1 MRRDGVLVDLPAA
14 VAVPAQLAGLVPFER
29 NVAFLAGLDQDRLVP
44 PTSFFQLTRVRNARK
59 ARTRAASHRPRG
71 RAGVPEAGMSSVR
84 EHGGSLAQPSGRN
97 RRTPRTSVTSR
108 YIHRR
113 TCPWMPSTSAR
124 RWRCSPTCSP
134 PPRAARPIRRPRGP
148 GYALTYPPHR
158 ALLDTPRRQEH
169 AVDPD
174 DRIDVLQEAIDY
186 LARAGELLRPL
197 GDPFLGA
204 YVTRQPEDHSR
215 RSTWPNALTA
225 RSYCS
230 SVIPTVS
237 TRSRRTRPPPGGAL
251 SRTSQETPHG
261 AGSRWAAGLSH
272 SAVTRQ
278 QTRPKAPTPRR
289 ETQLNHPNARS
300 CR

>member
-1 MRRDGVLVDLPAA
+1 M
-14 VAVPAQLAGLVPFER
+14 
-29 NVAFLAGLDQDRLVP
+29 
-44 PTSFFQLTRVRNARK
+44 
-59 ARTRAASHRPRG
+59 
-71 RAGVPEAGMSSVR
+71 
-84 EHGGSLAQPSGRN
+84 
-97 RRTPRTSVTSR
+97 
-108 YIHRR
+108 
-113 TCPWMPSTSAR
+113 
-124 RWRCSPTCSP
+124 
-134 PPRAARPIRRPRGP
+134 
-148 GYALTYPPHR
+148 
-158 ALLDTPRRQEH
+158 
-169 AVDPD
+169 DPD

-230 SVIPTVS
+230 PVIPTVS

-272 SAVTRQ
+272 AAVTRH